1 MGNDEII
8 SVQELQRE
16 LNQRDKDE
24 YELLLKRLVPL
35 ERRLYGKGLIN
46 RRRVI
51 SNQEWA
57 ALEDAAGR
65 DVLRLVFD
73 S

>member
-35 ERRLYGKGLIN
+35 ERRLYDKGLIN